1 MKLFYEAAAEIL
13 FAKAK
18 KIQRKARWL
27 WQKTNAKIRFI
38 TKKHQ
43 LHLMI
48 TC

>member
-1 MKLFYEAAAEIL
+1 MKLLCQAATEIL

-18 KIQRKARWL
+18 KFQRKARWL
-27 WQKTNAKIRFI
+27 WQKTNAQIRFI
-38 TKKHQ
+38 TKKQQ